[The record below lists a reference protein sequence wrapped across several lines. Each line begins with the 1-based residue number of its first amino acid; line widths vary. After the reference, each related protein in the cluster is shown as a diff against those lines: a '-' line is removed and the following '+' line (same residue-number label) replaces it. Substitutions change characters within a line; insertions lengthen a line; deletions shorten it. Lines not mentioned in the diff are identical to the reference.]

1 MNKLRIALCLLP
13 ILGWLAGCQPKPDAT
28 SEAQAEARPAAE
40 AEAEAETVYLSPAE
54 AAQAGVRVDTLQHR
68 VLAGTLKVNGVLDV
82 PPEQLISIN
91 APLGGIVEQTR
102 LLQGQRV
109 RQGDVLAIIRNP
121 AFISLQQQYLETQ
134 GRLAFAQADLERQ
147 SALVADEVAPEKN
160 LQRARAEYAAL
171 SAQLESLK
179 AQLKLAG
186 LPAGRKPFATTATLR
201 APKDAFVKEVL
212 VTTGQSVT
220 ATDPLF
226 QLVDPSHLHV
236 ELTVFERDA
245 ARLRTGM
252 PIRFTLP
259 HDSGAEHHADI
270 YLIGRSVDPAQRTLR
285 VHGHLHHDEAHPGFM
300 PGMFVRAVIE
310 TDQRRVAALPD
321 AAIVTYEGADFVFA
335 MGNASKGKTSYKLVP
350 ITRGLAEDGF
360 TQVILEG
367 QEATGSF
374 VVRGAYALL
383 GKLKNVGDD

>member
-1 MNKLRIALCLLP
+1 M
-13 ILGWLAGCQPKPDAT
+13 LGTLAACQPKTNAPA
-28 SEAQAEARPAAE
+28 EAQAETPAASASE
-40 AEAEAETVYLSPAE
+40 AEAAQVVYLTEAE
-54 AAQAGVRVDTLQHR
+54 AAQAQIATGALQMR
-68 VLAGTLKVNGVLDV
+68 ALAGTLKVNGMLDV

-102 LLQGQRV
+102 LLQGQHV
-109 RQGDVLAIIRNP
+109 RQGEVLAIIRNP
-121 AFISLQQQYLETQ
+121 AFITLQQQYLETQ

-171 SAQLESLK
+171 TAQLESLK
-179 AQLKLAG
+179 AQLRLAG

-220 ATDPLF
+220 PTDALF

-245 ARLRTGM
+245 ARLRKGM

-259 HDSGAEHHADI
+259 IDSSAEHHADI

-285 VHGHLHHDEAHPGFM
+285 VHGHLHHDEAHTGFM
-300 PGMFVRAVIE
+300 PGMFVRAIIE

-321 AAIVTYEGADFVFA
+321 AAIVTYEGGDFVFA
-335 MGNASKGKTSYKLVP
+335 VGDASKGKTGYKLVP
-350 ITRGLAEDGF
+350 VTRGLAEDGF
-360 TQVILEG
+360 TQVKLEG
-367 QEATGSF
+367 QEATGSY

-383 GKLKNVGDD
+383 GKLKNVGEEEE